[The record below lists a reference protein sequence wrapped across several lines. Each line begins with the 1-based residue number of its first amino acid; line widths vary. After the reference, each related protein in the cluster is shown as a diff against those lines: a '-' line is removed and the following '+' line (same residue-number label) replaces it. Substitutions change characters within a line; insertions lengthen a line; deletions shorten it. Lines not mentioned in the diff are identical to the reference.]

1 VPQTLFTPGAFAV
14 IFDVHQR
21 VLLSHRR
28 DMDAWNLPGGG
39 VESGET
45 PVEAVMREVTEETGL
60 EVAVDRLVGVYTN
73 ARRDDIVF
81 TFVCHV
87 TGGALQLTEESSEH
101 RYCTLTQ
108 IPRNV
113 TPKHVERIREAL
125 KGGDRPIFRRQSGPT
140 TGEWLQHLDEEAL
153 HSASAED

>member
-1 VPQTLFTPGAFAV
+1 MTEFTIGAFAI
-14 IFDVHQR
+14 IFNEYER

-28 DMDAWNLPGGG
+28 DIDAWNLPGGG

-81 TFVCHV
+81 AFVCHI

-101 RYCTLTQ
+101 RYCTLAE
-108 IPRNV
+108 IPRNIS
-113 TPKHVERIREAL
+113 PKHIERIRGAL
-125 KGGDRPIFRRQSGPT
+125 KGGDQPIFRRQSGPT
-140 TGEWLQHLDEEAL
+140 TREWLQHLDEIVLGSTSSEN
-153 HSASAED
+153 